1 MTKKWVKVND
11 LSDGQYSV
19 NKNLRFKISMLRLD
33 LRGYSNTYIVVKG
46 TTTVEGTNDANK
58 RNKKFTFKNNAPF
71 R

>member
-1 MTKKWVKVND
+1 
-11 LSDGQYSV
+11 
-19 NKNLRFKISMLRLD
+19 MLRSD

-46 TTTVEGTNDANK
+46 ATTVEGTNDANK

>member
-19 NKNLRFKISMLRLD
+19 NKNLRFKISMLRSD